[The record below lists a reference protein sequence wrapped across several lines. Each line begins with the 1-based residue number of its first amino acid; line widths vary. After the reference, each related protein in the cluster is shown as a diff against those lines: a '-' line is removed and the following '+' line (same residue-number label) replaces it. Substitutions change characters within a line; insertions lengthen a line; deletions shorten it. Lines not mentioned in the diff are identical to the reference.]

1 MERLAGGGPDYLGYS
16 FLAGLIRSIVPMIE
30 RYGVSTADD
39 VDVAT
44 LEDRLRAEVVGANA
58 TVAFPS
64 IVSAWSRRPVDSQ

>member
-1 MERLAGGGPDYLGYS
+1 MCSSDL
-16 FLAGLIRSIVPMIE
+16 RSIVPMIE
-30 RYGVSTADD
+30 HYGVSTAEA